1 MISVR
6 TNRILE
12 RHVDVAWSNSHDLI
26 PEIPLGRDNYD
37 ELLRKVSLVHGRMWQ
52 LEDDISLHYDDDHYV
67 AQIKRELD
75 RCFKNVRPRLIEHL
89 NVLAV
94 QSASGDADGDEFLST
109 CVRETLA
116 SDTLPVSGIMI
127 PDSFGEIIERICI
140 LKVRIW
146 KLHHALEGDTQR
158 SDTRHAVASKLQQCI
173 DVMLPRYLQALEQV
187 WMRIVTEP
195 NVAAEVSVKFYAGF
209 RGSDVE

>member
-1 MISVR
+1 MMSIW
-6 TNRILE
+6 TDKTLG
-12 RHVDVAWSNSHDLI
+12 RHVDVAWSNGLHLI
-26 PEIPLGRDNYD
+26 PEVPLGRDSYG
-37 ELLRKVSLVHGRMWQ
+37 ELLRKLALVHGHMWQ
-52 LEDDISLHYDDDHYV
+52 LEEDIAVHYEDDHYV

-75 RCFKNVRPRLIEHL
+75 TCFKNIRPRLVARL
-89 NVLAV
+89 NILAV
-94 QSASGDADGDEFLST
+94 RSASGDTDVDEFLST

-116 SDTLPVSGIMI
+116 TGALPVSGIMI

-146 KLHHALEGDTQR
+146 TLHHALEGDANGPDMR
-158 SDTRHAVASKLQQCI
+158 SRIESKLQQCI

-209 RGSDVE
+209 RDSDVE

>member
-6 TNRILE
+6 TDRILGC
-12 RHVDVAWSNSHDLI
+12 HVDIAWSNSHDLI
-26 PEIPLGRDNYD
+26 PEIPLGRDTYD
-37 ELLRKVSLVHGRMWQ
+37 ELLRKLTLVHGRMWQ

-75 RCFKNVRPRLIEHL
+75 RCFKNIRPRLVERL
-89 NVLAV
+89 NTLAV
-94 QSASGDADGDEFLST
+94 RSVSGDADVDEFLST
-109 CVRETLA
+109 CIRETLA
-116 SDTLPVSGIMI
+116 SGALPVSGIMI
-127 PDSFGEIIERICI
+127 PDSFGELIERICI

-146 KLHHALEGDTQR
+146 KLHHALEGDTQGPE
-158 SDTRHAVASKLQQCI
+158 TRDGIKSKLQQCV

-187 WMRIVTEP
+187 WMRIVTGP
-195 NVAAEVSVKFYAGF
+195 NVAAEVSIKFYAGF

>member
-12 RHVDVAWSNSHDLI
+12 RHVDVAWLNSHDLI
-26 PEIPLGRDNYD
+26 PEIPLGQDSYE
-37 ELLRKVSLVHGRMWQ
+37 ELLRKLTLVHGYMWQ

-75 RCFKNVRPRLIEHL
+75 RCFKNIRPRLIERL

-94 QSASGDADGDEFLST
+94 QSAGGDADVDEFLST

-116 SDTLPVSGIMI
+116 SGASPVPGSMI
-127 PDSFGEIIERICI
+127 PDSFGEIIERLCI
-140 LKVRIW
+140 LKVRVW
-146 KLHHALEGDTQR
+146 KLRHALEGDTQSLDSR
-158 SDTRHAVASKLQQCI
+158 DRIELKLQQCI

-187 WMRIVTEP
+187 WVRIVTEP
-195 NVAAEVSVKFYAGF
+195 HVAAEVSVKFYAEF